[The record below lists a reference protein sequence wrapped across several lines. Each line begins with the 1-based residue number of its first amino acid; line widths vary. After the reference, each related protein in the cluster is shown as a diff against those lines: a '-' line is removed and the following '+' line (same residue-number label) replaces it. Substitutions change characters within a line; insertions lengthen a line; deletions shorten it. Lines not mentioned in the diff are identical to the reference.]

1 MNVEYVHEG
10 AVAPLLRFFNFTRGE
25 LADLVATLSTL
36 AAAQKP
42 VVVRIAPGL
51 FATPV
56 NFKLLH
62 LGVTDTDHGVV
73 PRDHDT
79 LEWLL
84 TQQTWSRVAD
94 RARILTSNLSGIQW
108 LDDSG
113 SIGVLLSQ
121 NGDW

>member
-1 MNVEYVHEG
+1 VNVEYVHEG

-25 LADLVATLSTL
+25 LADLVATMATL

-62 LGVTDTDHGVV
+62 VGVADADHGVV

-84 TQQTWSRVAD
+84 TRETWSRVTD
-94 RARILTSNLSGIQW
+94 RARILAADPSGVKW

-121 NGDW
+121 NGQW

>member
-10 AVAPLLRFFNFTRGE
+10 AATPLLRFFNFTRGE

-36 AAAQKP
+36 ASAQKP

-62 LGVTDTDHGVV
+62 VGIADRDHGVV

-84 TQQTWSRVAD
+84 TQETWRRVAD
-94 RARILTSNLSGIQW
+94 RARVADPAGIQW

-121 NGDW
+121 TGEW